1 MKNLLTVIC
10 LLLSTCAGAITPQ
23 EKELL
28 EKWIQ
33 AKQDFAIMQRG
44 GGKVI
49 DFVRAENALKDA
61 AIQSLDR
68 AFADPKYDHPDSFLG
83 KLLSTPSISPAVASK
98 VCRLQFPEASVDS
111 GERGRLCNFMILS
124 LYESRPANTN
134 YAGGVRAVLMENEH
148 PEVYSDQTKDIV
160 KKLILEGHL
169 HFLQSAIA
177 GITAD
182 KDINTYLSDIIE
194 GKDSAKSR
202 VFIESWVA
210 TCILAKSGD
219 QIAYQ
224 KVKDTANRLTNL
236 TRAMYVPL
244 GMAYIG
250 DKQMV
255 SRLFEMLKSDLKE
268 WNGED
273 VRPQETQLAHE
284 AAAVLSLCVK
294 DFPRYNTRLRFTE
307 EDKAKCLKWVEVNKE
322 TFVIEN
328 KPPLYYFTKTRF
340 DQVGR

>member
-1 MKNLLTVIC
+1 MKISLTAIC
-10 LLLSTCAGAITPQ
+10 LLLSTCASAITPQ
-23 EKELL
+23 EKELA

-33 AKQDFAIMQRG
+33 AKQDFAVMQRG

-68 AFADPKYDHPDSFLG
+68 AFADPKYDRTDSFLG

-98 VCRLQFPEASVDS
+98 VCRLQLPKAPVDN
-111 GERGRLCNFMILS
+111 GERARLCNFMIQI
-124 LYESRPANTN
+124 LYESRPTNTN
-134 YAGGVRAVLMENEH
+134 YVDGIRAVLMENEH
-148 PEVYSDQTKDIV
+148 PEIYSDQTKDIV
-160 KKLILEGHL
+160 KKLILVGHL
-169 HFLQSAIA
+169 HFSQAAIA

-182 KDINTYLSDIIE
+182 KEINAYLSDIIK
-194 GKDSAKSR
+194 GKDSTKSR

-219 QIAYQ
+219 QTAYQ
-224 KVKDTANRLTNL
+224 KVKDTANGLTNL

-250 DKQMV
+250 DKEMV
-255 SRLFEMLKSDLKE
+255 SRMFEMLKRDLKK
-268 WNGED
+268 WNGRD
-273 VRPQETQLAHE
+273 VDPQETQLAHE
-284 AAAVLSLCVK
+284 AAAVLSLCVRG
-294 DFPRYNTRLRFTE
+294 FPRYAPFDNFTAT
-307 EDKAKCLKWVEVNKE
+307 DKAKCLKWVEDNKE

-328 KPPLYYFTKTRF
+328 KPPIYYFTKTRF
-340 DQVGR
+340 DQVGH